1 MIGGT
6 VLLALTAGMVGAVN
20 PCGFSLLPAYVG
32 FFVAGDDGGAEL
44 DRRILRAVGSA
55 GAVTVGFVL
64 VFVTLGLVLESFTQ
78 AIQPKLPIVTIAV
91 GAALVLAGLAAIAG
105 RQVPLPRF
113 ALRAIKGRGPVA
125 MVSFGAVYAL
135 ASLSC
140 TIGPFLA
147 ITAGALHLSFYEGL
161 LSYGAYAI
169 GMGVVIVA
177 IAFGAATVRPGPAGR
192 LRALSRYAPRLGGV
206 IMVIAGAYAVWYG
219 RWELA
224 VYHGDLA
231 GNGVIDVGE
240 RIRMSIVGWL
250 ESVGAINLIVIVT
263 GLVITTVFIARA
275 WPTGE
280 QASSE
285 ADERGI
291 DPLS

>member
-6 VLLALTAGMVGAVN
+6 VLLALTAGMVGAIN

-32 FFVAGDDGGAEL
+32 FFVAGDDGAAEL
-44 DRRILRAVGSA
+44 DRRVLRAVRSA
-55 GAVTVGFVL
+55 GAVTIGFVL
-64 VFVTLGLVLESFTQ
+64 VFVTLGLVLESFTR
-78 AIQPKLPIVTIAV
+78 AIQPKLLVVTIAV
-91 GAALVLAGLAAIAG
+91 GIVLVLGGLAAIAG
-105 RQVPLPRF
+105 WQIPLPRF
-113 ALRAIKGRGPVA
+113 ALRASKGRGPVA

-147 ITAGALHLSFYEGL
+147 ITAGALNQSFYEGL
-161 LSYGAYAI
+161 ASYGAYAL

-177 IAFGAATVRPGPAGR
+177 IAFGAATLRPGPAGR
-192 LRALSRYAPRLGGV
+192 LRALSRYAPRAGGV

-224 VYHGDLA
+224 VYRGDLA

-240 RIRMSIVGWL
+240 RIRMSVVGWL

-263 GLVITTVFIARA
+263 GVVITTVLLARA
-275 WPTGE
+275 WPTGDPTRPE
-280 QASSE
+280 P
-285 ADERGI
+285 DEGGI
-291 DPLS
+291 DPSN